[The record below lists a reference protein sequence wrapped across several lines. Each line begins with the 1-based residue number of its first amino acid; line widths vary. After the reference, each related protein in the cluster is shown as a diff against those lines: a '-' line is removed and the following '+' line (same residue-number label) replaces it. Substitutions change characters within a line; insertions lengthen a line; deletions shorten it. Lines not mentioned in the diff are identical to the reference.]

1 MIIQNANIDI
11 LGGLFDKWMDN
22 QLPIPKWT
30 PLILP
35 DDILTE
41 ELSPASPTPTDD
53 EGNGVRNNN
62 NDNPL
67 EDMTS
72 DDPDDSNKS
81 STNSTPSTSIVPHLP
96 THPGCRGGHQ
106 MVIDSACQVN
116 ISFFLKYT
124 AVFNFADII
133 AFAGPLLVW
142 WMGWNPRFG
151 RLLGI

>member
-1 MIIQNANIDI
+1 MIIQNANLDI

-41 ELSPASPTPTDD
+41 ELSPASPSPTDD

-72 DDPDDSNKS
+72 DDPEDSNKS

-116 ISFFLKYT
+116 IIFSPKIYS
-124 AVFNFADII
+124 
-133 AFAGPLLVW
+133 
-142 WMGWNPRFG
+142 
-151 RLLGI
+151 RL

>member
-1 MIIQNANIDI
+1 MHALLFKNTNLKIP
-11 LGGLFDKWMDN
+11 GGLFDKWMDN

-106 MVIDSACQVN
+106 MVIDSACQVC
-116 ISFFLKYT
+116 IDLFQRLP
-124 AVFNFADII
+124 ADFICDDI
-133 AFAGPLLVW
+133 AGPLLVW

-151 RLLGI
+151 RFLGI